1 MLFFPN
7 DDKDKIFIIM
17 KFLWSI
23 LRCCIWFSIILLCE
37 RWM

>member
-7 DDKDKIFIIM
+7 DVKDQIFIIM
-17 KFLWSI
+17 KFIWSFFY
-23 LRCCIWFSIILLCE
+23 CIWFSIILLCE